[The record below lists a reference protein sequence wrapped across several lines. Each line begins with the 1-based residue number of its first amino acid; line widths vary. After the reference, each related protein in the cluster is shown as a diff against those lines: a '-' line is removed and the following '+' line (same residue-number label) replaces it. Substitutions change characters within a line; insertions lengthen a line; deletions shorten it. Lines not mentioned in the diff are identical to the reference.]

1 MEEKK
6 GNDISILV
14 KYILLYETGMH
25 VTTGGVQH
33 RPEDQGPA
41 GDGADPLQARS
52 SPGTRIFFYKIDT
65 FLKI

>member
-14 KYILLYETGMH
+14 KYILLYETGVH

-41 GDGADPLQARS
+41 GDGAGPLQARS
-52 SPGTRIFFYKIDT
+52 SPGTRIFF
-65 FLKI
+65 L